1 VSTINDGGPAFPQNV
16 PAGVIGGGC
25 GPHVEWGMSLRAY
38 FAGQAM
44 VGLIASNADISTMNA
59 AHWAVAHADALIAE
73 LSKPEAA
80 K

>member
-1 VSTINDGGPAFPQNV
+1 VSTINDGGPAFPQSATSDGYRTNV
-16 PAGVIGGGC
+16 P
-25 GPHVEWGMSLRAY
+25 EGMTLRAY

-44 VGLIASNADISTMNA
+44 IGLIASNAEISTMNA
-59 AHWAVAHADALIAE
+59 AHWAAAHADALIAE